1 VKDNEICIDTET
13 KLKKIILQLLQTSNG
28 GLAYQSMMFS
38 ILNKETG
45 LVDKLYKKY
54 CSKKNELHEKI
65 IKDFK

>member
-54 CSKKNELHEKI
+54 CSEKNELHEKI